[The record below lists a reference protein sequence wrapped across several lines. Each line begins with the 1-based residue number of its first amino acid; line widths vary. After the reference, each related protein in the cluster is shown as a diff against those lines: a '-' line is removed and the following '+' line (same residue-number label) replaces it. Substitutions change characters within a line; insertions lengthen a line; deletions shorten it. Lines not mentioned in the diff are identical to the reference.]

1 MRKVVWIHFLAGAAL
16 ALSVLGVKPAAAQE
30 VPRDVPITHWAYD
43 AVRELCRLG
52 IIEGYPDGTFK
63 GKQPMTR
70 YEFAKA
76 VARLLDHI
84 QRLIS

>member
-16 ALSVLGVKPAAAQE
+16 ALSVLGIKPVAAQE
-30 VPRDVPITHWAYD
+30 VPKDVPITHWAYD
-43 AVRELCRLG
+43 AVRELSRLG

-70 YEFAKA
+70 YEFAIA
-76 VARLLDHI
+76 VYRLLEAI
-84 QRLIS
+84 RT